1 MAPRLPN
8 VTARDAIRAFCA
20 AGFLIA
26 GQKGSHVRL
35 RRDDGVVLIIPHHP
49 GDLKR
54 PLLKALIKQ
63 AGMKESEF
71 HTFL

>member
-8 VTARDAIRAFCA
+8 VSAKDAIRAFLKG
-20 AGFLIA
+20 GFIVA

-35 RRDDGVVLIIPHHP
+35 ENGDGIVLIIPNHT

-71 HTFL
+71 RTFL